1 MTSPFSDEQLSA
13 VLDGLADPE
22 LVQRVQ
28 ASPQASARLEQ
39 LRTVSE
45 LIGTSPAPATPER
58 RASSIAAALAAAEAA
73 APEGVSS
80 LAVAREKAAESKRFT
95 DRFSPQV
102 MAAAAAILLVALIT
116 PFLISNS
123 GSDTT
128 ASDTA
133 TGEISTS
140 LSDAGGADGSDD
152 ATDSAADSDSSFD
165 GDDSAAESMDSG
177 SDDSAAMAEAAPM
190 DEDEAEEDAVENDPT
205 ADSSADDEA
214 RMFFSNSPVGLLA
227 AIEQGGIL
235 PNLFV
240 SDPEIQTTVNPE
252 CLVDLTDAAEPALA
266 LAEIDN
272 DGVRQVVVITF
283 EEDGTNTLFDAGDC
297 SPVG

>member
-13 VLDGLADPE
+13 VVDGLADPE

-28 ASPQASARLEQ
+28 ASPDASARLEQ
-39 LRTVSE
+39 LRAVSE
-45 LIGTSPAPATPER
+45 LVGTSPAPATAER
-58 RASSIAAALAAAEAA
+58 RASSIAAALAAAEAV

-80 LAVAREKAAESKRFT
+80 LAVAREKAVERKRFT

-152 ATDSAADSDSSFD
+152 ATDSADDSDRSFD
-165 GDDSAAESMDSG
+165 GDDSAADSIDSG
-177 SDDSAAMAEAAPM
+177 SDASAAMEAAPT
-190 DEDEAEEDAVENDPT
+190 DEAMEEDAVENDST
-205 ADSSADDEA
+205 ADTSADDEA
-214 RMFFSNSPVGLLA
+214 RIFFSNSPLGLLA

-240 SDPEIQTTVNPE
+240 SDPEIQSTVNPE
-252 CLVDLTDAAEPALA
+252 CLVDLTDAAEPGLA